1 MIYILL
7 PVYNE
12 ASNLGMLLSRIKT
25 GMERRK
31 LSYQIIVY
39 NDGSTDNSTEILK
52 NSLRAVP
59 LKITGKE
66 QNEGLGFAFRSLLK
80 EVMNLSASDDDIAVV
95 QDADNSHNP
104 EHIFHMEYK
113 IRDGFDLVI
122 ASRYLADSRIVGV
135 TRFRQLLSYCAS
147 WMMRILFP
155 VKGVKDYTC
164 GFRAYRVGF
173 LKQAFEKFGD
183 NLIEENG
190 FSCMAELLIKLRS
203 INVLAVEVPLVLRYD
218 QKSGESK
225 MELFKTV
232 KNTLRMLIRLLR
244 I

>member
-52 NSLRAVP
+52 NGLRALP
-59 LKITGKE
+59 LKIIGKE
-66 QNEGLGFAFRSLLK
+66 QNEGLGFAFRSLLE
-80 EVMNLSASDDDIAVV
+80 EVMKLSASDDDIAVV

-183 NLIEENG
+183 NLIGENG
-190 FSCMAELLIKLRS
+190 FSCMAELLIKLRR

-218 QKSGESK
+218 QKGGESK
-225 MELFKTV
+225 MEIFKTV